1 MHSTVRVL
9 HRNGKRSFSFYEYA
23 GFPAFELA
31 NTCILISQ
39 QASGVLGQAGFFVQ
53 VDKEVPL
60 IVSRGDGMRDFIS
73 NPAAPGVHGGVGKVD
88 AVTRVGKLI
97 PSFRHDFDRQG
108 DIVETAPA
116 SKTSSVACQGDGN
129 SAGGVDPAP
138 FRAW

>member
-39 QASGVLGQAGFFVQ
+39 QASGVLSQAGFFVQ
-53 VDKEVPL
+53 VNKEIPL
-60 IVSRGDGMRDFIS
+60 VISRGDGMRDFIS
-73 NPAAPGVHGGVGKVD
+73 DPPAPGIHGGIGQVD
-88 AVTRVGKLI
+88 AVARVGKLVS
-97 PSFRHDFDRQG
+97 SFGHDFNRQG

-116 SKTSSVACQGDGN
+116 AKTSSSACQGDGD

-138 FRAW
+138 FRAG